1 MLVSRVSGAPP
12 TMHVNAAVRRRD
24 GPITMPDATPSM
36 TPVLSPLV
44 ITTVE
49 NMLCAGAQNISTLY
63 TAGTV
68 IGPSARLG
76 YGIGTAAGGVMHT
89 SGKPRSTPI
98 ICVLAN
104 IESSLSAE
112 VDVLAVE
119 FHELGR
125 GRQRV
130 LRREALDLRRDA
142 VDHRVDGAGD
152 DLGVDH
158 FGEHVTAQRRQAIDA
173 EAAVDGLHLEVG
185 GEDRDA
191 AGRHQAHALFR
202 DDVEATVGHAE
213 GEIAI
218 HGDRR
223 RALFLALQHREDER
237 ATVGEGHEE
246 HAVAEHR

>member
-12 TMHVNAAVRRRD
+12 TMHVNAAVRRGD

-125 GRQRV
+125 GHQRV
-130 LRREALDLRRDA
+130 LRREVHALLGAVVDAAGAELIQLFDGAVSALDLRRDA

-152 DLGVDH
+152 ELGVDH
-158 FGEHVTAQRRQAIDA
+158 
-173 EAAVDGLHLEVG
+173 
-185 GEDRDA
+185 
-191 AGRHQAHALFR
+191 
-202 DDVEATVGHAE
+202 
-213 GEIAI
+213 
-218 HGDRR
+218 
-223 RALFLALQHREDER
+223 
-237 ATVGEGHEE
+237 
-246 HAVAEHR
+246 